1 MKVLLGSD
9 HAGYELRQV
18 IKQKAEE
25 RGIEV
30 DEYGA
35 PDMERYDYPVAAD
48 ELCRDLLQ
56 GAGDLGVLICG
67 SGVGISMRA
76 NRHSGIRAAL
86 CTNEYLAVMS
96 RQHNHANV
104 LCLGGRVTTPGI
116 AERIFEAFVDEAPSS
131 EPRHAKRVEMLDWNG
146 FAPEALS
153 KE

>member
-1 MKVLLGSD
+1 VKVLLGSD

-25 RGIEV
+25 SGLEV
-30 DEYGA
+30 AEYGA
-35 PDMERYDYPVAAD
+35 MSTERYDYPVAAD
-48 ELCRDLLQ
+48 ELCHDLLN
-56 GAGDLGVLICG
+56 GAGDFGVLICG

-76 NRHSGIRAAL
+76 NRHLGIRAAL

-104 LCLGGRVTTPGI
+104 LCLGGRVTTPDI
-116 AERIFEAFVDEAPSS
+116 AERIFEAFLDEDPST
-131 EPRHAKRVEMLDWNG
+131 EPRHAKRVGMLDRNG